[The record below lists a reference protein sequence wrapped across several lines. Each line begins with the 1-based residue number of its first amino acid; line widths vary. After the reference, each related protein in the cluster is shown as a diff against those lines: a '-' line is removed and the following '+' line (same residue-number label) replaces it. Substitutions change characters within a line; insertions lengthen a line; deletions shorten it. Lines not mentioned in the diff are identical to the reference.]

1 MQTFRGDKVMESRK
15 RSAANK
21 RNLEFRYYEMPSDT
35 YVMALLGDRWILQ
48 YGEESVHFHNYL
60 EIGYC
65 YYGKGEM
72 LLGEKRCPYR
82 GEMFTVIPQNVP
94 HRTCGKPGQLSRWEF
109 LFIDV
114 NGFLQRVYREKPLQ
128 AKRLAEHIENH
139 YFISSFEQNPA
150 VEKLV
155 RCILE
160 EMRGQK
166 EFYKESVWG
175 YLLALLVEL
184 SRAAGKQEGW
194 QADES
199 GEERIAQIL
208 DYISVHYAEEIRIS
222 ELADMCHISETHFRR
237 IFEKITNTTPAE
249 YINMIRIQN
258 ACALLT
264 ETKDSIESIRERV
277 GFATASTF
285 NRNFQ
290 KFVKMSPGKWR
301 GKGDGHL
308 ADYQISIYKGW

>member
-1 MQTFRGDKVMESRK
+1 MDGKRK
-15 RSAANK
+15 STENK
-21 RNLEFRYYEMPSDT
+21 RNLEFRYYEMPADT

-48 YGEESVHFHNYL
+48 YGEEAVHFHNYL

-72 LLGEKRCPYR
+72 ILGDKRCPYR
-82 GEMFTVIPQNVP
+82 GEMFTVIPQNIP
-94 HRTCGKPGQLSRWEF
+94 HKTCGKPGQYCRWEY
-109 LFIDV
+109 LFVDV
-114 NGFLQRVYREKPLQ
+114 NGFLQKIYRDRPFQ
-128 AKRLAEHIENH
+128 VQRLVKHIENH

-150 VEKLV
+150 LERLI

-166 EFYKESVWG
+166 EFYKESVRG
-175 YLLALLVEL
+175 YLLALLIEL
-184 SRAAGKQEGW
+184 SRAAGEPEKE
-194 QADES
+194 QAEEP

-208 DYISVHYAEEIRIS
+208 NYISMRYASEIRVS

-237 IFEKITNTTPAE
+237 IFEKITNTTPVE

-264 ETKDSIESIRERV
+264 ETSDSIESIRERV
-277 GFATASTF
+277 GFTTASTF
-285 NRNFQ
+285 NRNFR

-301 GKGDGHL
+301 EKGDGHL